1 MKYVIEHMEDAVSDW
16 VTCEYKRIV
25 SDVGA
30 ENVIFTN
37 MRPGENC
44 PDLESQEM
52 RDVLQGAV
60 AVSEN
65 FLEFFAAEKGGGD
78 DLSRVCLL
86 DQEATEL
93 LVPEDEGKFEYFLFG
108 GILGNVD
115 DFDADRTKVLRA
127 QGYTCRNLREAQMTT
142 PTAVCVSHRI
152 LHRKVPFDELR
163 FVDRPEF
170 ETDGAETLMMP
181 FRYLADS
188 STGKPI
194 MADGILDLLTSDLEW
209 DISDLQ

>member
-1 MKYVIEHMEDAVSDW
+1 MSSQDSEQITDEALASSISDDGRLSSEAFADDEEGIVEAGIPPQSKDASD
-16 VTCEYKRIV
+16 
-25 SDVGA
+25 D
-30 ENVIFTN
+30 
-37 MRPGENC
+37 GE
-44 PDLESQEM
+44 
-52 RDVLQGAV
+52 
-60 AVSEN
+60 
-65 FLEFFAAEKGGGD
+65 
-78 DLSRVCLL
+78 L
-86 DQEATEL
+86 DEEA
-93 LVPEDEGKFEYFLFG
+93 FS
-108 GILGNVD
+108 VD